1 MQTPDR
7 IRVEVDPDL
16 ADLAPAFLE
25 NRRADITTIREALE
39 QRDYQRIHRIG
50 HNMKGDSGAL
60 GFQGLSDVGRELEH
74 AALQQNEAAIR
85 TQLEH
90 FSDYL
95 KRVEIVSSASV
106 DS

>member
-1 MQTPDR
+1 MQSRDR

-16 ADLAPAFLE
+16 VDLVPSFLE
-25 NRRADITTIREALE
+25 HRCADIATIREALE

-60 GFQGLSDVGRELEH
+60 GFQGLSDVGRALEH
-74 AALQQNEAAIR
+74 AALQHDQVAIR

-95 KRVEIVSSASV
+95 DRVEIVPSASAER
-106 DS
+106 